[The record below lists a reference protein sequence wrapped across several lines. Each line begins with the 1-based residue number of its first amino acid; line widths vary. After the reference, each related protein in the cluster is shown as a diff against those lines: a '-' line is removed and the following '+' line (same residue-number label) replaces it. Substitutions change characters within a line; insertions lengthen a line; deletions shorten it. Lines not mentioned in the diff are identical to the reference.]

1 MTNLPANAPTNL
13 APSPLNDCWNKI
25 GVRGDASCPELKVH
39 FHCRNCPV
47 YSAAAIEILDRD
59 LPPNYLGQWT
69 RHIAKERPTAE
80 GDTQSVVV
88 FRIASEWFA
97 LPTSVF
103 KEIVGIRPV
112 HSLPHR
118 RGGVVLGVTNIRG
131 ELIVCIS
138 LHQILRLDEAAESK
152 KEKSRAASARMLFIL
167 HEGLRAVCPV
177 DEVFGVHRF
186 HLWELMA
193 VPTTLA
199 KATPTYTK
207 AVLPW
212 RRETVGLLDESLLF
226 YSVNRGLG

>member
-1 MTNLPANAPTNL
+1 MSNSPSNPTANLP
-13 APSPLNDCWNKI
+13 PSALNDCWNKI
-25 GVRGDASCPELKVH
+25 GVRGDASCPELQIH
-39 FHCRNCPV
+39 IHCRNCPV

-59 LPPNYLGQWT
+59 LPANYLEQWT
-69 RHIAKERPTAE
+69 PHIAKEQPKAE

-118 RGGVVLGVTNIRG
+118 RSGVVLGVTNIRG
-131 ELIVCIS
+131 ELLVCIS
-138 LHQILRLDEAAESK
+138 LRQILRLDEAAESK
-152 KEKSRAASARMLFIL
+152 KEKARAGNARMLFMQ

-177 DEVFGVHRF
+177 DEVFGIQRF
-186 HLWELMA
+186 HLRELMA

-207 AVLPW
+207 GVFPW
-212 RRETVGLLDESLLF
+212 RQETVGLLDEGLLF
-226 YSVNRGLG
+226 YSVNRGLA